1 MTFYLFY
8 FIFAGN
14 YRETRWFTPWMKRAG
29 WEEYHLPRMLQKL
42 QGATHVPFGDVV
54 LSTPDSTYGS
64 EYCEELWAPESGS
77 VLQSLEYVAPHR
89 LAP

>member
-1 MTFYLFY
+1 
-8 FIFAGN
+8 
-14 YRETRWFTPWMKRAG
+14 MKRAG

-64 EYCEELWAPESGS
+64 EYCEELWAPISGS
-77 VLQSLEYVAPHR
+77 VLQSLEYVNPGHSVNCHLRPFELLMRNNVA
-89 LAP
+89 A